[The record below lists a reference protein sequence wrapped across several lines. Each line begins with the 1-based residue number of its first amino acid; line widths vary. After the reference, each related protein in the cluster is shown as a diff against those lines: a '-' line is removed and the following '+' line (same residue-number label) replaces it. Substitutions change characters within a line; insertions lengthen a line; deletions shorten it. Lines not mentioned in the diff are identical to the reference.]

1 MKIAILHRNGL
12 GDLICTQPLI
22 KYLQYKFPIAEI
34 HLFIESNN
42 KALADYLCPEVT
54 THIIPRGN
62 KYITTL
68 GTALKWRKLH
78 FEIAISAKPTPMK
91 LNNLFSW
98 LLGTQKRLEIIFQM

>member
-42 KALADYLCPEVT
+42 KELADYLCPEVT
-54 THIIPRGN
+54 IYPMDFKMHRDGKGVNPREH
-62 KYITTL
+62 
-68 GTALKWRKLH
+68 R
-78 FEIAISAKPTPMK
+78 
-91 LNNLFSW
+91 
-98 LLGTQKRLEIIFQM
+98 